1 MIKRTA
7 ALILIISATGLF
19 NLRAQE
25 VLRGLQSAR
34 DITDHYSQKSFL
46 KSKGLNDTLE
56 LPFFDD
62 FSFSNIYPHDSL
74 WADDYVY
81 INNTYAFEQLSMGVA
96 TFDAL
101 DNRGLLYDNASTL
114 LFEADHL
121 TSRPLNL
128 EGSAADNFYLSFF
141 YQPQGLID
149 APSRDDSLTLQF
161 WSVSDET
168 WYSVWKAEGTEVH
181 PFKPVIIHVDDDRFT
196 SKGFRFRFINYAT
209 LAESQSDIAMS
220 GNADFWHIDYVY
232 LNRNRNQADTIL
244 HDVAFTS
251 PLRSVLNNYEAI
263 PWNQF
268 REWYVSIMGPP
279 VSMSYANNDNIVRNI
294 SRSFKINDLVEGTEV
309 HAFPPLARNIDPGSR
324 EVYDAPLSYVFNSP
338 GEDSALFE
346 IKASLI
352 TDVFD
357 NKQNDTISYMQVF
370 KNYFAVDD
378 GSSELGYGIN
388 GGGSNNAMAV
398 YRYRSF
404 SPDTLRAIQ
413 ICFNDSYQNANQ
425 RLFDLVI
432 LSSDNQVPG
441 DIIYEQEEALVDP
454 GSEIN
459 GFTTY
464 YLDDPVFVDGEFFAG
479 WRQRSETW
487 LNAGFDINTPHNGRQ
502 YYYLGGVWRESSKN
516 GSLMIRPVVGKA
528 LVSTGIGLPDTGHNL
543 IIWPNPAS
551 DILNIKAENT
561 SLYNTVTE
569 IYDLNGRI
577 IYRKEFNEQ
586 VDVAGFAPGIY
597 YLLLKDKGLVVARD
611 KFIKNR

>member
-1 MIKRTA
+1 MT
-7 ALILIISATGLF
+7 
-19 NLRAQE
+19 AQE
-25 VLRGLQSAR
+25 VLRGLQSSR
-34 DITDHYSQKSFL
+34 DISIQYSEKSRL
-46 KSKGLNDTLE
+46 KSKGVTDTLE

-74 WADDYVY
+74 WSDNYVY

-101 DNRGLLYDNASTL
+101 DHRGLLYDNASTL

-121 TSRPLNL
+121 TSRPVNL
-128 EGSAADNFYLSFF
+128 EGNAADNFYLSFF
-141 YQPQGLID
+141 YQPQGIID

-161 WSVSDET
+161 WSVNDEM
-168 WYSVWKAEGTEVH
+168 WYSVWKAEGTDVH

-209 LAESQSDIAMS
+209 LSDSPGDIAMS

-232 LNRNRNQADTIL
+232 LDRNRNQADTIL
-244 HDVAFTS
+244 HDVAFTR
-251 PLRSVLNNYEAI
+251 PLRSVLNSYEAM
-263 PWNQF
+263 PWKQF

-279 VSMSYANNDNIVRNI
+279 VSMNYINNDNIIRNI
-294 SRSFKINDLVEGTEV
+294 SRSFTITDILEDTEV
-309 HAFPPLARNIDPGSR
+309 HGFPPLARNIDPGSR
-324 EVYDAPLSYVFNSP
+324 EVYDAPLSYVFNTT
-338 GEDSALFE
+338 GEDSAIFE

-352 TDVFD
+352 TDIFD
-357 NKQNDTISYMQVF
+357 NKENDTITYLQVF

-388 GGGSNNAMAV
+388 GGGSDNAMAV
-398 YRYRSF
+398 YRFRSY
-404 SPDTLRAIQ
+404 SPDTIRAIQ

-432 LSSDNQVPG
+432 LNSENQVPG
-441 DIIYEQEEALVDP
+441 DIIYEQEEEMVDP
-454 GSEIN
+454 GTDIN

-464 YLDDPVFVDGEFFAG
+464 YLDDPVYIEGDFFVG

-502 YYYLGGVWRESSKN
+502 YYYIGGIWRESSKN

-528 LVSTGIGLPDTGHNL
+528 LISTAIGLPDQENKL
-543 IIWPNPAS
+543 NIWPNPVSDMLHIKSEGAS
-551 DILNIKAENT
+551 LINSEI
-561 SLYNTVTE
+561 E
-569 IYDLNGRI
+569 IYDINGRI
-577 IYRKEFNEQ
+577 LRRRVFNNQ
-586 VDVAGFAPGIY
+586 VDVSGFAPGIY
-597 YLLLKDKGLVVARD
+597 YLVIRNNNLVMARE
-611 KFIKNR
+611 KFVKNR